1 MVVMHRRLAML
12 LIVTCAL
19 LLSVSPALA
28 APLLVDAAWLEAHLG
43 DGNLR
48 IVDMAS
54 ERKTYQRGHI
64 PGAVYLSVD
73 DVRIKVPAGGYRLP
87 TEAEAARLFGDL
99 GIGPDTHVVIYDD
112 SGDLDAARLFF
123 TLDVFGHRAVSLLD
137 GGIQAWRRAK
147 WPGTT
152 SVPSVARTDY
162 RPARVGE
169 RVASAEW
176 VRDRLND
183 PSVALLDARSADE
196 YTGKDVR
203 ARRGGHI
210 PGAVNVEW
218 RENLR
223 ADGTFKPV
231 GELRAMYAAQAVT
244 PDKTVVTYCQTHHRA
259 AHTYFVL
266 RLLGYP
272 RLVGYDRSW
281 SEWGNRDDLPL
292 AR

>member
-1 MVVMHRRLAML
+1 MGLMARRLATL
-12 LIVTCAL
+12 LTAVWAL
-19 LLSVSPALA
+19 LLLVSPAFSA
-28 APLLVDAAWLEAHLG
+28 QLLVDSTWLEAHLN
-43 DGNLR
+43 DANLR
-48 IVDMAS
+48 IVDMMS
-54 ERKTYQRGHI
+54 ERKAYRQGHI

-73 DVRIKVPAGGYRLP
+73 DVRVKVREGGYRLP

-123 TLDVFGHRAVSLLD
+123 TLDVYGHREVSLLD
-137 GGIQAWRRAK
+137 GGIQAWRRGKRAE
-147 WPGTT
+147 TT
-152 SVPSVARTDY
+152 VVPSVARTDY
-162 RPARVGE
+162 RSARIGE

-183 PSVALLDARSADE
+183 PAIALLDSRSPDE
-196 YTGKDVR
+196 YRGKDVR

-218 RENLR
+218 KENLR
-223 ADGTFKPV
+223 ADGTFKSV
-231 GELRAMYAAQAVT
+231 DELRAMYAAQAVT

-259 AHTYFVL
+259 AHSYFVL